1 MDSFNL
7 LEISGKS
14 VLYQNLLP
22 LANLEYL
29 DVQIQLYPMFRE
41 QGVTSAIPPF
51 TIMYGWRWGS
61 SLLKY
66 LSPSQARWRVSLG
79 LIFRTLSS
87 VLMPKLS
94 LTLKTESCLTF
105 HFLNTWQSL
114 SKPKVTILLGLSG
127 TQAEQLHFLCKT
139 SRQIFR
145 IVWPTLLI
153 VSVRSSLSRLSELWH
168 NMIRVLFFLL
178 SVKKGLWR
186 FYVLLLHG
194 EVVW

>member
-1 MDSFNL
+1 
-7 LEISGKS
+7 
-14 VLYQNLLP
+14 
-22 LANLEYL
+22 
-29 DVQIQLYPMFRE
+29 MFRE

-61 SLLKY
+61 SFLKY
-66 LSPSQARWRVSLG
+66 LTPSQARWRISLG

-153 VSVRSSLSRLSELWH
+153 VSVRSSLSRLSWVVTQH
-168 NMIRVLFFLL
+168 DTSPLL
-178 SVKKGLWR
+178 SIIRKERIMEVLCPPASWRGGLIAIS
-186 FYVLLLHG
+186 
-194 EVVW
+194 